1 MGGPVRALLH
11 GVTDASQIEEA
22 CQLGLDGIVV
32 DLRPEAGSAGV
43 PQDDAGRLAQHVA
56 PLTARLALLP
66 DGAALPDGWSGA
78 VTGPEGIRPAGA
90 PLHVVRAPQDGL
102 SPAGIPGDADLVWL
116 RPRAGRGGAGSAF
129 DFDLVER
136 LGRRLPLLLEVP
148 DGAAGV
154 EVAIRLGR
162 PLGVVLGEGVWV
174 QPGIVDLD
182 RLEAAL
188 GVVARLN
195 KAALER

>member
-1 MGGPVRALLH
+1 MAGPVRALIY

-32 DLRPEAGSAGV
+32 DLRPEAGPACV
-43 PQDDAGRLAQHVA
+43 PEQEAPRLAGHVT
-56 PLTARLALLP
+56 PLTARLALLA
-66 DGAALPDGWSGA
+66 DGAALPEGWSGA
-78 VTGPEGIRPAGA
+78 VTSPEAARPFGAG
-90 PLHVVRAPQDGL
+90 LHVVRAGQEGL
-102 SPAGIPGDADLVWL
+102 SPAGLPGAADLVWL
-116 RPRAGRGGAGSAF
+116 CPRADRAGTGAAF

-136 LGRRLPLLLEVP
+136 IGRRHPLLLEVP

-182 RLEAAL
+182 RLESAL

-195 KAALER
+195 KAALDR

>member
-32 DLRPEAGSAGV
+32 DLRPEAGPACV
-43 PQDDAGRLAQHVA
+43 TEAEARRLARHVA
-56 PLTARLALLP
+56 PLTARLALLA
-66 DGAALPDGWSGA
+66 DGAALPETWPGA
-78 VTGPEGIRPAGA
+78 VTGPAAPRPPGAGV
-90 PLHVVRAPQDGL
+90 HVVRAVQEGL
-102 SPAGIPGDADLVWL
+102 SPADLPVGADLVWL
-116 RPRAGRGGAGSAF
+116 RPRAERAGAGAAF

-136 LGRRLPLLLEVP
+136 IGRRHPLLLEVP

-195 KAALER
+195 KAALDR